1 MVRLPAS
8 SPSNSVGVNSP
19 TLATASSSF
28 GNFNNRLARMRA
40 LTSSASSATAGRSN
54 IKPTSK
60 AADANTV
67 VFRVFFISNL
77 S

>member
-1 MVRLPAS
+1 MFRLPSS
-8 SPSNSVGVNSP
+8 SPSNPEGVSSP
-19 TLATASSSF
+19 TVAPSSSCGYF
-28 GNFNNRLARMRA
+28 SFRLARMRA

-54 IKPTSK
+54 IMPTSR

-67 VFRVFFISNL
+67 VLRVFFICKL